1 MIRLYVT
8 SPLAAAAPVAP
19 KLDQSRYLT
28 QVMRLKAGD
37 DLLVFNGRDGEW
49 RCTVAEVLKK
59 GVILRAEEQ
68 AVRRRLDELRSS
80 AGVRPGKFP
89 PEERERRRKAVERI
103 VEQLHRETTQ
113 EQRDAMANADDW
125 LYDEMG
131 LPK

>member
-1 MIRLYVT
+1 MGLGLVNRRIGLPQQRGGAQALG
-8 SPLAAAAPVAP
+8 PLHR
-19 KLDQSRYLT
+19 Q
-28 QVMRLKAGD
+28 
-37 DLLVFNGRDGEW
+37 LL
-49 RCTVAEVLKK
+49 LH
-59 GVILRAEEQ
+59 
-68 AVRRRLDELRSS
+68 RRLDELRSS

-89 PEERERRRKAVERI
+89 AEERERRRKAVERI